1 MESEAVKEISKA
13 GPRTQAAPQVIAVE
27 FDHAKIVAALVNEQG
42 RIVEERETAMPQRT
56 TRAAAAEIAKLIVA
70 LAISQSRAGCP
81 INAIG
86 FSVAGLVDPATGRV
100 SIPEMNGLNG
110 AMSPRGLRSWTRV
123 ALLQMVEEGLKGAGV
138 DIRIPPEEKRARAKH
153 SDSAH
158 PAMVINSRAAAMA
171 AGESWIGA
179 ARGKNNVVY
188 LSIGED
194 VESGI
199 IIDGRVAQG
208 ADGLAGAAG
217 WLALSESFKQEFEAR
232 GCLTAE
238 AASAALKRRVIEG
251 WEGDATSVIGQ
262 IIKDDAA
269 QLDAAAIIRA
279 ARGGDLLAINS
290 VNGNCRW
297 IGRAAANL
305 ISILN
310 PDVIVIGGR
319 VGLML
324 KPYLDEI
331 REEAGKWAMP
341 ASARH
346 CRIVNATLGDKAAL
360 IGAARLAS
368 QKEEQPERKM

>member
-13 GPRTQAAPQVIAVE
+13 GPRTQAAPQVIAIA

-42 RIVEERETAMPQRT
+42 RIVEERETATPQRT

-110 AMSPRGLRSWTRV
+110 GQLRWTRV
-123 ALLQMVEEGLKGAGV
+123 ALLQMVEEGLKGAGI
-138 DIRIPPEEKRARAKH
+138 DIRIPPDEKRARAKH

-158 PAMVINSRAAAMA
+158 PAMVINSRAGAIA

-179 ARGKNNVVY
+179 ARGKSNVVY
-188 LSIGED
+188 LSIGEN
-194 VESGI
+194 VEAGI
-199 IIDGRVAQG
+199 IVDQRVAQG
-208 ADGLAGAAG
+208 AGGLAGAAG

-269 QLDAAAIIRA
+269 QLDDAAIIRA

-290 VNGNCRW
+290 VNGTCRW

-368 QKEEQPERKM
+368 EKEEQPERKM